1 MPLRKIVEHHYQR
14 PRGSLRVS
22 VCAGCG
28 KLFMGSGI
36 PFCSVCQ
43 NAFPFTYFWEFDC
56 EAALTNLSLIV
67 HLEHVFPLCFYSH
80 GSLIPNL
87 IHAFKYQGKWGLAVA
102 LGEMLGMRLRDSPL
116 ARDLNAIIPVPL
128 HWRKKMIRS
137 YNQSDFISRGIA
149 RQTGLPVYNA
159 LRRHRF
165 TKTQTLVGSHY
176 ERQSNVKN
184 AISLRPGVSLR
195 AGAHVLLVD
204 DMITTGSTL
213 MACADS
219 LLSAFDVRISVASVG
234 IARSLITGDRY
245 AEFQSP
251 AAVQAL

>member
-1 MPLRKIVEHHYQR
+1 MPLRKVVVQYYRR
-14 PRGSLRVS
+14 PRGKLRAS

-43 NAFPFTYFWEFDC
+43 NALPYTHFWEFDC
-56 EAALTNLSLIV
+56 DAALANLALIV

-80 GSLIPNL
+80 GSLIPRL
-87 IHAFKYQGKWGLAVA
+87 IHAFKYQGQWGLAVA
-102 LGEMLGMRLRDSPL
+102 LGEMLGTRLRDSPL
-116 ARDLNAIIPVPL
+116 ARDLDAIIPVPL
-128 HWRKKMIRS
+128 HWRKTIIRS

-149 RQTGLPVYNA
+149 RQTGLPVHNA

-176 ERQSNVKN
+176 ERQSNVRD
-184 AISLRPGVSLR
+184 AISLRLGVSFPR
-195 AGAHVLLVD
+195 GAHVLLVD

-219 LLSAFDVRISVASVG
+219 LLAAFDVRISVASVG
-234 IARSLITGDRY
+234 IATSLITGDRY
-245 AEFQSP
+245 AEIPSP
-251 AAVQAL
+251 AGVHAL